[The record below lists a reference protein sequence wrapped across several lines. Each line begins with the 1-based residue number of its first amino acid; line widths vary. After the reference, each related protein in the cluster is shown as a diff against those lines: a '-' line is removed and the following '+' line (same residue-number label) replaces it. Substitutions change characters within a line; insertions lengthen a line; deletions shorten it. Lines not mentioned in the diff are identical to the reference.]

1 VTNYES
7 LKAELEQARETNRR
21 LNRRCQQLESESLQL
36 PRLYDSFIKE
46 EANHSH
52 RVKKYADRL
61 REEWRES
68 QHSLSEVYRK
78 EWQRLPPP
86 PGLIDGMQPRIDEA
100 LRLIRDR
107 QA

>member
-1 VTNYES
+1 MTDSET

-21 LNRRCQQLESESLQL
+21 LNRRCQQLESERLQL
-36 PRLYDSFIKE
+36 PRLYDSLLEE
-46 EANHSH
+46 EAINSR
-52 RVKKYADRL
+52 RVKRYADRL

-68 QHSLSEVYRK
+68 QHSLSETYRK
-78 EWQRLPPP
+78 EWQRLPEP